1 MWTSIA
7 EVLDV
12 PPEGR
17 IPPGFFSHVQ
27 HRSALLVLDNLEQ
40 LDGAD
45 QVVSELMAAAP
56 QVVVVATSRRPLHL
70 LR

>member
-17 IPPGFFSHVQ
+17 MPPGFFNYVA
-27 HRSALLVLDNLEQ
+27 HRSALFVLDNLEQ
-40 LDGAD
+40 LPEAD
-45 QVVSELMAAAP
+45 DVVGP
-56 QVVVVATSRRPLHL
+56 NCWPL
-70 LR
+70 LRKWR